1 MRHCFRLW
9 NVHRHR
15 CPESQFK
22 VIEGMMKSGQL
33 SIQKGRVS
41 KEKMIDCTG
50 FDYGFE
56 SDLISNLLKNNLV
69 KFDDLRAG
77 LLPQRENI
85 FFTAGLNFGSL
96 FEITAAPDIA
106 PHAKKIANKIIPSCL

>member
-1 MRHCFRLW
+1 
-9 NVHRHR
+9 
-15 CPESQFK
+15 
-22 VIEGMMKSGQL
+22 
-33 SIQKGRVS
+33 
-41 KEKMIDCTG
+41 MIDCTG

-96 FEITAAPDIA
+96 FEIKSATDELFINGATVDDIEIITGITSSA
-106 PHAKKIANKIIPSCL
+106 IKSVSGTTIPSTVTSQQSITSSTYGVSNG